1 MEAIMNNAINH
12 GDVIVLRYEG
22 PKGGPGMREMLAPTS
37 ALIGKGMGET
47 VGLITDGRFSGGT
60 WGMVVGHVAP
70 EAFVG
75 GTIGLVHE
83 GDSVTIDALQLLI
96 QLNVDEAEIAKRRA
110 AWKAPA
116 PRYTRGVLG
125 KYFKL
130 VGTASKGAVTD

>member
-1 MEAIMNNAINH
+1 MTNDSA
-12 GDVIVLRYEG
+12 GLQRF
-22 PKGGPGMREMLAPTS
+22 KGGPGMRDMLAENPTQ
-37 ALIGKGMGET
+37 IGIGVGET

-75 GTIGLVHE
+75 GLIGLVHE
-83 GDSVTIDALQLLI
+83 GDSVTIDAIQLLI
-96 QLNVDEAEIAKRRA
+96 QLNVDEAEIAKRKA
-110 AWKAPA
+110 VWKAPA